1 MYVQSSCFTEVPSLI
16 YSVLYSVHYVVTPQ
30 APYCTEGLTKM
41 DSASDNG
48 DSADMPDDAA
58 AAYVNPTKMWRG
70 RTDLKV
76 YFIESDLEVLKRWMV
91 DRSPMTPEVILA
103 WAGEWNSELAKA
115 IPRFARVDSPD
126 SADIRIAFGSE

>member
-1 MYVQSSCFTEVPSLI
+1 
-16 YSVLYSVHYVVTPQ
+16 
-30 APYCTEGLTKM
+30 M
-41 DSASDNG
+41 DSASDNEE
-48 DSADMPDDAA
+48 DSADLPDDAA

-76 YFIESDLEVLKRWMV
+76 YFKESDLRVLKRWMV

-115 IPRFARVDSPD
+115 IPRFVRVDSPD
-126 SADIRIAFGSE
+126 EADIRIAFGSE